1 MRVDDHIF
9 DAWVH
14 EHHRLLFGL
23 AYWWSGS
30 RSDAEELT
38 QEAFFQAYSSRH
50 TLRDAK
56 AAKAWLVSILRHT
69 FLRTLRKQRNSNEV
83 PLDDADQLAGTDRSL
98 NPDVL
103 ALHKAIRQLDE
114 RYQLPVVLFYFQE
127 LSYKEIAE
135 ALDLPMGTV
144 MSRLSRGRQLL
155 HATLQMS
162 QRPSLVKE
170 IRKA

>member
-1 MRVDDHIF
+1 MRVDDKTF
-9 DAWVH
+9 DGWVR

-30 RSDAEELT
+30 RGDAEELT
-38 QEAFFQAYSSRH
+38 QEAFFQAYRSRH

-56 AAKAWLVSILRHT
+56 AAKAWLVGILRHT
-69 FLRTLRKQRNSNEV
+69 FLHTLRKQRNSHET
-83 PLDDADQLAGTDRSL
+83 PLEDADQLPGADRSL

-103 ALHKAIRQLDE
+103 ALHKAIQQLDE

-127 LSYKEIAE
+127 LSYKEIAG

-155 HATLQMS
+155 HATLQS
-162 QRPSLVKE
+162 SPRLSLVKE
-170 IRKA
+170 IRRS

>member
-1 MRVDDHIF
+1 MRVDDKTF
-9 DAWVH
+9 DGWVR

-23 AYWWSGS
+23 AYWWTGS

-38 QEAFFQAYSSRH
+38 QEAFFQAYRSRN
-50 TLRDAK
+50 TLQDAK
-56 AAKAWLVSILRHT
+56 AAKAWLAGILRHT
-69 FLRTLRKQRNSNEV
+69 FLHMLRKQRNSHEA
-83 PLDDADQLAGTDRSL
+83 PLEDVDQLPATDRSL

-103 ALHKAIRQLDE
+103 ALHKAIQQLDE

-127 LSYKEIAE
+127 LSYKEIAD

-155 HATLQMS
+155 HATLQSS

-170 IRKA
+170 IRQA